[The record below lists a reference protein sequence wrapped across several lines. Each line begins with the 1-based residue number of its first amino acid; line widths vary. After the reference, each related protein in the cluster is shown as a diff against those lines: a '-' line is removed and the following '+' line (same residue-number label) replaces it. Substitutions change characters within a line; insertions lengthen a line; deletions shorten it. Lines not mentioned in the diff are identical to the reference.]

1 LLEDEGIDRKE
12 FQSHKK
18 TNTGHGRR
26 EVREFWTSTQ
36 MNEWFEKEWIGIT
49 QVFMIQTTVKE
60 KGEETRKTF
69 YGMTSVP
76 RKYADAIRILEIKR
90 EHWSIEN
97 RLHYRRDVSLGEDA
111 SQTRSQGASEAIAAL
126 NGRILALMDFLG
138 VKNVKKRMRH
148 FCAQPREALQLLL
161 GELSRELG

>member
-1 LLEDEGIDRKE
+1 VDRDHTSFYDPNHGQRK
-12 FQSHKK
+12 
-18 TNTGHGRR
+18 GRR
-26 EVREFWTSTQ
+26 DKKDVLWNDKCSQ
-36 MNEWFEKEWIGIT
+36 KICC
-49 QVFMIQTTVKE
+49 
-60 KGEETRKTF
+60 
-69 YGMTSVP
+69 
-76 RKYADAIRILEIKR
+76 AIRILEIKR

-111 SQTRSQGASEAIAAL
+111 SQTCSQGASEAIAAL

-161 GELSRELG
+161 GELSREQG